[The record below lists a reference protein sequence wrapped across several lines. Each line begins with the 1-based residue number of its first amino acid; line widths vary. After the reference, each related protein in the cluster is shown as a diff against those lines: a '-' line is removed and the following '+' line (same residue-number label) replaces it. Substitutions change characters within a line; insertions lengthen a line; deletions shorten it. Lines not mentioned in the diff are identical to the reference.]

1 MKKRILLMFV
11 FVCASL
17 LYGVANAQTYEG
29 FIGAE
34 DWKTVG
40 TPQDSEEGYAPDFS
54 YQISVVDEGKL
65 QVTVDMSATCVG
77 LVPQLFVNGG
87 YLMDLN
93 PVAGSSSQFANT
105 TSDAY
110 EIGETLSVSFYFAY
124 AGGISD
130 TNPFDYVVGSTNEAL
145 DDSEAPVVS
154 MLELEGVS
162 TTKADVRLLV
172 TDNLASSVKVEFS
185 VDDFA
190 SVLNSQKVAAG
201 TETVCTLSG
210 LTPETAYDLKVR
222 ATDDADNVSEVKTLS
237 FSTLDADAESYYYGV
252 VASADEWE
260 ENTGDYRPVI
270 NYIVKTT
277 ADNQLEFT
285 MTLDSGTDGLVN
297 PEIWIDNVAYGTTPI
312 SGEELAY
319 TYTTEASFVRGA
331 TVTFNFR
338 LVYAGGGASATLPIS
353 FVVGSANE
361 KPAEDVEA
369 PVLNSVTAGNVT
381 GYSADITVNATDN
394 QSASLTVEV
403 ASDEA
408 FESVLGTSR
417 VNSGEDG
424 ICTLD
429 NLSPLTDYTL
439 YVRVSDLAGNVSEV
453 KTVTFSTLEP
463 ADAVTFVGSI
473 AADGWAVTGT
483 PEGEEEVFAPSVSY
497 EIVTTRENRLQ
508 FRLSLDRVCVGMG
521 AEVWI
526 DGEPFFGLQ
535 QPAAENAVN
544 IFEGENSQSYSRG
557 TKLNIRFRF
566 PFAGGV
572 SETKPFEF
580 EVGSKSGGSS
590 VDDFVADAVRV
601 YGANGELRVCGAS
614 GSQCCVYDLSGR
626 LVMSC
631 LVDGQEAVY
640 SLNKG
645 LYVVVVGGSVSKV
658 VL

>member
-1 MKKRILLMFV
+1 MKKKLLLMFV
-11 FVCASL
+11 FVCASF
-17 LYGVANAQTYEG
+17 LYGVVNAQTYKG

-40 TPQDSEEGYAPDFS
+40 TPQGSEEGYAPDFS

-65 QVTVDMSATCVG
+65 QVTVDLSATCVG

-105 TSDAY
+105 TSDVY

-154 MLELEGVS
+154 MFELEGVS

-210 LTPETAYDLKVR
+210 LTPETAYNLKVR

-237 FSTLDADAESYYYGV
+237 FSTLDADAECYYYGV
-252 VASADEWE
+252 VATEEEWNE
-260 ENTGDYRPVI
+260 KGGGYVPVI
-270 NYIVKTT
+270 NYVVKTT
-277 ADNQLEFT
+277 ADNKLEFT
-285 MTLDSGTDGLVN
+285 MTLDSGTTGLVN
-297 PEIWIDNVAYGTTPI
+297 PEIWVDGVNTATAPT
-312 SGEELAY
+312 GEEL
-319 TYTTEASFVRGA
+319 TYTGITGASFERGT
-331 TVTFNFR
+331 TVNFYFR
-338 LVYAGGGASATLPIS
+338 LVHAGGVSSTHAIP
-353 FVVGSANE
+353 FEVGSANE

-408 FESVLGTSR
+408 FESVLATSR
-417 VNSGEDG
+417 VASGEDG
-424 ICTLD
+424 VCTLD
-429 NLSPLTDYTL
+429 NLTPLTEYTL
-439 YVRVSDLAGNVSEV
+439 YVRVSDLAGNVSDV

-483 PEGEEEVFAPSVSY
+483 PEGEAEVFAPAVSY

-521 AEVWI
+521 VEVWI

-544 IFEGENSQSYSRG
+544 IFEGENSRSYPRG

-566 PFAGGV
+566 PFTGGV

-590 VDDFVADAVRV
+590 VENFAADAVRV
-601 YGANGELRVCGAS
+601 SGSNGELRICGAS
-614 GSQCCVYDLSGR
+614 GSQCVVYDLSGR

>member
-1 MKKRILLMFV
+1 MKKKLLLMFV
-11 FVCASL
+11 FVCASF
-17 LYGVANAQTYEG
+17 LYGVVNAQTYEG

-34 DWKTVG
+34 DWETVG
-40 TPQDSEEGYAPDFS
+40 TPQGSEEGYAPDFS

-65 QVTVDMSATCVG
+65 QVTVDLSATCVG
-77 LVPQLFVNGG
+77 LVPQLVVNGK
-87 YLMDLN
+87 YTNLE
-93 PVAGSSSQFANT
+93 PVAGSASQFSNT
-105 TSDAY
+105 TPDAY
-110 EIGETLSVSFYFAY
+110 EIGETLRISFYFAY
-124 AGGISD
+124 AGGASG
-130 TNPFDYVVGSTNEAL
+130 TNPFDYVVGSVNETL

-162 TTKADVRLLV
+162 STKADVRLLV
-172 TDNLASSVKVEFS
+172 NDNVASSVKVEFS
-185 VDDFA
+185 VDGFS
-190 SVLNSQKVAAG
+190 SVLQSQKVAVG

-210 LTPETAYDLKVR
+210 LTPATAYDLAVR

-252 VASADEWE
+252 VASADEWNE
-260 ENTGDYRPVI
+260 KGGDYTPVI
-270 NYIVKTT
+270 NYVVKTT
-277 ADNQLEFT
+277 ADNKLEFT
-285 MTLDSGTDGLVN
+285 LTLDSGMTGLVN
-297 PEIWIDNVAYGTTPI
+297 PEIWVNGVNTATAPT
-312 SGEELAY
+312 GEEL
-319 TYTTEASFVRGA
+319 TYTGITEAAFERGT
-331 TVTFNFR
+331 TVNFYFR
-338 LVYAGGGASATLPIS
+338 LVHSGGVSSTQSIL
-353 FVVGSANE
+353 FEVGSANE

-369 PVLNSVTAGNVT
+369 PVLNSVSAGNIT

-394 QSASLTVEV
+394 QSTSLTVEI

-408 FESVLGTSR
+408 FESILGTSR

-473 AADGWAVTGT
+473 AADGWASTGT
-483 PEGEEEVFAPSVSY
+483 PEGETEVFAPAVSY

-508 FRLSLDRVCVGMG
+508 FRLSLDRVCPGLGV
-521 AEVWI
+521 EVWI
-526 DGEPFFGLQ
+526 DGEQYFKLQ
-535 QPAAENAVN
+535 QPQAENAVN
-544 IFEGENSQSYSRG
+544 LFEGENSQSYPRG

-566 PFAGGV
+566 PFTGGV

-590 VDDFVADAVRV
+590 VENFAADAVRV
-601 YGANGELRVCGAS
+601 SGYNGELRICGAS
-614 GSQCCVYDLSGR
+614 GSHCSVYDLSGR

>member
-1 MKKRILLMFV
+1 MKKRILLTFV

-105 TSDAY
+105 TSDVY

-237 FSTLDADAESYYYGV
+237 FSTLDADAECYYYGV
-252 VASADEWE
+252 VATEEEWNE
-260 ENTGDYRPVI
+260 KGGGYVPVI
-270 NYIVKTT
+270 NYVVKTT
-277 ADNQLEFT
+277 ADNKLEFT
-285 MTLDSGTDGLVN
+285 MTLDSGTTGLVN
-297 PEIWIDNVAYGTTPI
+297 PEIWVDGVNTATTPTGEALTYTGITDASYERGTTVNF
-312 SGEELAY
+312 Y
-319 TYTTEASFVRGA
+319 
-331 TVTFNFR
+331 FR
-338 LVYAGGGASATLPIS
+338 LVHAGGVSSTHAIP
-353 FVVGSANE
+353 FEVGSANE

-408 FESVLGTSR
+408 FESVLATSR
-417 VNSGEDG
+417 VASGEDG
-424 ICTLD
+424 VCILD
-429 NLSPLTDYTL
+429 NLTPLTEYTL
-439 YVRVSDLAGNVSEV
+439 YVRVSDLAGNVSDV
-453 KTVTFSTLEP
+453 KTVTFTTLEP

-590 VDDFVADAVRV
+590 IDDFVADAVRV

-614 GSQCCVYDLSGR
+614 GSQCSVYDLSGR

>member
-1 MKKRILLMFV
+1 MKKKLLLMFV

-40 TPQDSEEGYAPDFS
+40 TPQGSEEGYAPDFS

-65 QVTVDMSATCVG
+65 QVTVDLSATCVG
-77 LVPQLFVNGG
+77 LVPQLFVNGV
-87 YLMDLN
+87 YLMNLN
-93 PVAGSSSQFANT
+93 PVAGSSSQFSGT
-105 TSDAY
+105 TPDAY
-110 EIGETLSVSFYFAY
+110 EIGETLSLSFYFAY
-124 AGGISD
+124 AGGVSD
-130 TNPFDYVVGSTNEAL
+130 TNAFDYVVGSTNEAL

-154 MLELEGVS
+154 MFELEGVS

-252 VASADEWE
+252 VATEEEWNE
-260 ENTGDYRPVI
+260 KGGGYVPVI
-270 NYIVKTT
+270 NYVVKTT
-277 ADNQLEFT
+277 ADNKLEFT
-285 MTLDSGTDGLVN
+285 LTLDSGTTGLVN
-297 PEIWIDNVAYGTTPI
+297 PEIWVDGVNTATAPVGDA
-312 SGEELAY
+312 L
-319 TYTTEASFVRGA
+319 TYTGISAASYERGA
-331 TVTFNFR
+331 TVNFYFR
-338 LVYAGGGASATLPIS
+338 LVHAGGVSSTHAIP
-353 FVVGSANE
+353 FEVGSANE

-408 FESVLGTSR
+408 FESVLATSR
-417 VNSGEDG
+417 VASGEDG
-424 ICTLD
+424 VCTLD
-429 NLSPLTDYTL
+429 NLTPLTEYTL
-439 YVRVSDLAGNVSEV
+439 YVRVFDLAGNVSDV

-483 PEGEEEVFAPSVSY
+483 PEGETEVFAPSVSY

-521 AEVWI
+521 VEVWI

-544 IFEGENSQSYSRG
+544 IFEGENSRSYPRG

>member
-1 MKKRILLMFV
+1 MKKKLLLMFV
-11 FVCASL
+11 FVCASF
-17 LYGVANAQTYEG
+17 LYGVVNAQKYEG

-34 DWKTVG
+34 DWETVG
-40 TPQDSEEGYAPDFS
+40 TPQGSEEGYAPDFS

-65 QVTVDMSATCVG
+65 QVTVDLSATCVG
-77 LVPQLFVNGG
+77 LVPQLFVNGE
-87 YLMDLN
+87 YLMNLN
-93 PVAGSSSQFANT
+93 PVAGSASQFANT
-105 TSDAY
+105 TPDAY
-110 EIGETLSVSFYFAY
+110 EIGETLSISFYFAY
-124 AGGISD
+124 GQVSM
-130 TNPFDYVVGSTNEAL
+130 TKPFDYVVGSVNETL

-162 TTKADVRLLV
+162 STKADVRLLV
-172 TDNLASSVKVEFS
+172 NDNVASSVKVEFS
-185 VDDFA
+185 VDGFS
-190 SVLNSQKVAAG
+190 SVLQSQKVAVG

-210 LTPETAYDLKVR
+210 LTPATAYDLAVR

-297 PEIWIDNVAYGTTPI
+297 PEIWVNGVNTATTPTGEALTYTGITGASFERGTTVNF
-312 SGEELAY
+312 Y
-319 TYTTEASFVRGA
+319 
-331 TVTFNFR
+331 FR
-338 LVYAGGGASATLPIS
+338 LVHAGGVSSTHAIP
-353 FVVGSANE
+353 FEVGSANE

-408 FESVLGTSR
+408 FESVLATSR
-417 VNSGEDG
+417 VASGEDG
-424 ICTLD
+424 VCTLD
-429 NLSPLTDYTL
+429 NLTPLTEYTL
-439 YVRVSDLAGNVSEV
+439 YVRVSDLAGNVSDV
-453 KTVTFSTLEP
+453 KTVTFTTLEP
-463 ADAVTFVGSI
+463 ADAVAFVGSI
-473 AADGWAVTGT
+473 AAGGWAVTGT
-483 PEGEEEVFAPSVSY
+483 PEGETEVFAPSVSY

-521 AEVWI
+521 VEVWI
-526 DGEPFFGLQ
+526 NGEPFFGLQ

-544 IFEGENSQSYSRG
+544 IFEGENSRSYPRG

>member
-1 MKKRILLMFV
+1 MKKKLLLMFV
-11 FVCASL
+11 FVCASF
-17 LYGVANAQTYEG
+17 LYGVVNAQTYEG

-40 TPQDSEEGYAPDFS
+40 TPQGSEEGYAPDFS

-65 QVTVDMSATCVG
+65 QVTVDLSATCVG

-93 PVAGSSSQFANT
+93 PVAGSASQFSNT
-105 TSDAY
+105 TSDVY

-124 AGGISD
+124 AEGISD

-154 MLELEGVS
+154 MFELEGVS

-210 LTPETAYDLKVR
+210 LTPETDYDLKVR

-237 FSTLDADAESYYYGV
+237 FSTLDADAECYYYGV
-252 VASADEWE
+252 VATEEEWNE
-260 ENTGDYRPVI
+260 KGGGYVPVI
-270 NYIVKTT
+270 NYVVKTT
-277 ADNQLEFT
+277 ADNKLEFT
-285 MTLDSGTDGLVN
+285 LTLDSGTTGLVN
-297 PEIWIDNVAYGTTPI
+297 PEIWVDGVNTATTPTGEALTYTGITGASFERGTTVNF
-312 SGEELAY
+312 Y
-319 TYTTEASFVRGA
+319 
-331 TVTFNFR
+331 FR
-338 LVYAGGGASATLPIS
+338 LVHAGGVSSTHAIP
-353 FVVGSANE
+353 FEVGSANE

-408 FESVLGTSR
+408 FESVLATSR
-417 VNSGEDG
+417 VASGEDG
-424 ICTLD
+424 VCTLD
-429 NLSPLTDYTL
+429 NLTPQTDYTL

-473 AADGWAVTGT
+473 AADGWASTGT
-483 PEGEEEVFAPSVSY
+483 PEGEAEVFAPAVSY

-508 FRLSLDRVCVGMG
+508 FRLSLDRVCTDLGV
-521 AEVWI
+521 EVWI
-526 DGEPFFGLQ
+526 GGEQFFKLQ
-535 QPAAENAVN
+535 QPQAENAVN
-544 IFEGENSQSYSRG
+544 LFEGENSQSYPRG

-590 VDDFVADAVRV
+590 VENFAADAVRV
-601 YGANGELRVCGAS
+601 SGSNGELRICGAS

>member
-1 MKKRILLMFV
+1 MKKKLLLMFV
-11 FVCASL
+11 FVCASF
-17 LYGVANAQTYEG
+17 LYGVVNAQTYEG
-29 FIGAE
+29 FIGAD
-34 DWKTVG
+34 DWQTIG
-40 TPQDSEEGYAPDFS
+40 TPQGATEGYAPDFS
-54 YQISVVDEGKL
+54 YQISAAEDGKL
-65 QVTVDMSATCVG
+65 QVTVDLSATCVG

-87 YLMDLN
+87 YLMNLN

-110 EIGETLSVSFYFAY
+110 KIGEKLSISFYFAY
-124 AGGISD
+124 GQVSM
-130 TNPFDYVVGSTNEAL
+130 TKPFDYVVGSVNETL

-154 MLELEGVS
+154 MLELGGVS
-162 TTKADVRLLV
+162 STKADVRLLV
-172 TDNLASSVKVEFS
+172 NDNVASSVKVEFS
-185 VDDFA
+185 VDGFP
-190 SVLNSQKVAAG
+190 SVLQSQKVAVG

-210 LTPETAYDLKVR
+210 LTPATEYNLAVR

-237 FSTLDADAESYYYGV
+237 FSTPDAESYYYGV

-312 SGEELAY
+312 PGEELAY
-319 TYTTEASFVRGA
+319 TYTTKASFERGA
-331 TVTFNFR
+331 TVPFNFR

-369 PVLNSVTAGNVT
+369 PVLNSVSAGNIT

-394 QSASLTVEV
+394 QSTSLTVEI

-408 FESVLGTSR
+408 FESVLATSR
-417 VNSGEDG
+417 VASGEDG
-424 ICTLD
+424 VCTLD
-429 NLSPLTDYTL
+429 NLTPQTDYTL

-453 KTVTFSTLEP
+453 KTVTFLTLEP

-483 PEGEEEVFAPSVSY
+483 PEGETEVFAPSVSY

-508 FRLSLDRVCVGMG
+508 FRLSLDRVCTDLGV
-521 AEVWI
+521 EVWI
-526 DGEPFFGLQ
+526 GGEPFFKLQ
-535 QPAAENAVN
+535 QPQAENAVN
-544 IFEGENSQSYSRG
+544 LFEGENSQSYPRG

-590 VDDFVADAVRV
+590 VENFVADAVRV

>member
-11 FVCASL
+11 FVCVSL
-17 LYGVANAQTYEG
+17 LYGVVNAQTYEG

-40 TPQDSEEGYAPDFS
+40 TPQGSEEGYAPDFS

-65 QVTVDMSATCVG
+65 QVTVDLSATCVG
-77 LVPQLFVNGG
+77 LVPQLFVNGV
-87 YLMDLN
+87 YLMNLN
-93 PVAGSSSQFANT
+93 PVAGSSSQFSGT
-105 TSDAY
+105 TPDAY
-110 EIGETLSVSFYFAY
+110 EIGETLRLSFYFAY
-124 AGGISD
+124 AGGVSD
-130 TNPFDYVVGSTNEAL
+130 TNAFDYVVGSTNEAL

-154 MLELEGVS
+154 MFELEGVS

-237 FSTLDADAESYYYGV
+237 FSTLDADAECYYYGV
-252 VASADEWE
+252 VATEEEWNE
-260 ENTGDYRPVI
+260 KGGGYVPVI
-270 NYIVKTT
+270 NYVVKTT
-277 ADNQLEFT
+277 ADNKLEFT
-285 MTLDSGTDGLVN
+285 LTLDSGTTGLVN
-297 PEIWIDNVAYGTTPI
+297 PEIWVDGVNTATAPVGDA
-312 SGEELAY
+312 L
-319 TYTTEASFVRGA
+319 TYTGISAASYERGA
-331 TVTFNFR
+331 TVNFYFR
-338 LVYAGGGASATLPIS
+338 LVHAGGVSSTHAIP
-353 FVVGSANE
+353 FEVGSANE

-369 PVLNSVTAGNVT
+369 PVLNSVSAGNIT
-381 GYSADITVNATDN
+381 GYSADITVNATDD

-408 FESVLGTSR
+408 FESVLATSR
-417 VNSGEDG
+417 VASGEDG
-424 ICTLD
+424 VCTLD
-429 NLSPLTDYTL
+429 NLTPLTDYTL

-483 PEGEEEVFAPSVSY
+483 PEGETEVFAPSVSY

-521 AEVWI
+521 VEVWI

-544 IFEGENSQSYSRG
+544 IFEGENSRSYPRG

>member
-1 MKKRILLMFV
+1 MKKRLLLMFV

-87 YLMDLN
+87 YLMNLN
-93 PVAGSSSQFANT
+93 PVAGSSSQFSNT
-105 TSDAY
+105 TPGAY
-110 EIGETLSVSFYFAY
+110 EIGETLSLGFYFAY
-124 AGGISD
+124 AGGVSD
-130 TNPFDYVVGSTNEAL
+130 TNAFDYVVGSTNEAL

-185 VDDFA
+185 VDNFA

-210 LTPETAYDLKVR
+210 LAPATAYDLKVR
-222 ATDDADNVSEVKTLS
+222 ATDDAENVSEVKTLS
-237 FSTLDADAESYYYGV
+237 FSTLDADAECYYYGV
-252 VASADEWE
+252 VATEEEWNE
-260 ENTGDYRPVI
+260 KGGDYMPII
-270 NYIVKTT
+270 NYVVKTT
-277 ADNQLEFT
+277 ADNKLEFT
-285 MTLDSGTDGLVN
+285 LTLDSGTTDLVN
-297 PEIWIDNVAYGTTPI
+297 PEIWVDGVNTATAPVGDA
-312 SGEELAY
+312 L
-319 TYTTEASFVRGA
+319 TYTGISAASYERGA
-331 TVTFNFR
+331 TVNFYFR
-338 LVYAGGGASATLPIS
+338 LVHAGGVSSTHAIP
-353 FVVGSANE
+353 FEVGSANE

-408 FESVLGTSR
+408 FESVLATSR
-417 VNSGEDG
+417 VASGEDG
-424 ICTLD
+424 VCTLD
-429 NLSPLTDYTL
+429 NLTPLTEYTL
-439 YVRVSDLAGNVSEV
+439 YVRVSDLSGNVSEV

-483 PEGEEEVFAPSVSY
+483 PEGETEVFAPSVSY

-521 AEVWI
+521 VEVWI

-544 IFEGENSQSYSRG
+544 IFEGENSRSYPRG

-572 SETKPFEF
+572 SETKSFEF

-590 VDDFVADAVRV
+590 VEGFAADAVRV
-601 YGANGELRVCGAS
+601 CGANGELHIYGAS

-631 LVDGQEAVY
+631 LVDGQEAIY

>member
-1 MKKRILLMFV
+1 MKKRILLTFV

-40 TPQDSEEGYAPDFS
+40 KPQGSEEGYAPDFS

-77 LVPQLFVNGG
+77 LVPQLFVNDR
-87 YLMDLN
+87 YLMNLN
-93 PVAGSSSQFANT
+93 PVDGSASQFSNT
-105 TSDAY
+105 TPDAY
-110 EIGETLSVSFYFAY
+110 EIGETLSISFYFAY
-124 AGGISD
+124 GQVSM
-130 TNPFDYVVGSTNEAL
+130 TKPFDYVVGSVNETL

-237 FSTLDADAESYYYGV
+237 FSTLDADAECYYYGV
-252 VASADEWE
+252 VATEEEWNE
-260 ENTGDYRPVI
+260 KGGGYVPVI
-270 NYIVKTT
+270 NYVVKTT
-277 ADNQLEFT
+277 ADNKLEFT
-285 MTLDSGTDGLVN
+285 MTLDSGTTGLVN
-297 PEIWIDNVAYGTTPI
+297 PEIWVDGVNTATTPT
-312 SGEELAY
+312 GEALAY
-319 TYTTEASFVRGA
+319 TGITDASYERGTTVNFY
-331 TVTFNFR
+331 FR
-338 LVYAGGGASATLPIS
+338 LVHAGGVSSTHAIP
-353 FVVGSANE
+353 FEVGSANE

-408 FESVLGTSR
+408 FESVLATSR
-417 VNSGEDG
+417 VASGEDG
-424 ICTLD
+424 VCILD
-429 NLSPLTDYTL
+429 NLTPLTEYTL
-439 YVRVSDLAGNVSEV
+439 YVRVSDLAGNVSDV
-453 KTVTFSTLEP
+453 KTVTFTTLEP

>member
-1 MKKRILLMFV
+1 MKKRLLLMFV

-87 YLMDLN
+87 YLMNLN

-210 LTPETAYDLKVR
+210 LAPATAYDLKVR

-237 FSTLDADAESYYYGV
+237 FSTLDADAECYYYGV
-252 VASADEWE
+252 VATEEEWNE
-260 ENTGDYRPVI
+260 KGGGYVPVI
-270 NYIVKTT
+270 NYVVKTT
-277 ADNQLEFT
+277 ADNKLEFT
-285 MTLDSGTDGLVN
+285 MTLDSGTTGLVN
-297 PEIWIDNVAYGTTPI
+297 PEIWVDGVNTATTPTGEALTYTGITGASFERGTTVNF
-312 SGEELAY
+312 Y
-319 TYTTEASFVRGA
+319 
-331 TVTFNFR
+331 FR
-338 LVYAGGGASATLPIS
+338 LVHAGGVSSTHAIP
-353 FVVGSANE
+353 FEVGSANE

-408 FESVLGTSR
+408 FESVLATSR
-417 VNSGEDG
+417 VASGEDG
-424 ICTLD
+424 VCILD
-429 NLSPLTDYTL
+429 NLTPLTEYTL
-439 YVRVSDLAGNVSEV
+439 YVRVSDLAGNVSDV
-453 KTVTFSTLEP
+453 KTVTFTTLEP

-521 AEVWI
+521 VEVWI

-614 GSQCCVYDLSGR
+614 GSQCSVYDLSGR
-626 LVMSC
+626 LVMNC
-631 LVDGQEAVY
+631 LVDGQEAVC

>member
-29 FIGAE
+29 FIGAG

-54 YQISVVDEGKL
+54 YQISVIDEGKL

-77 LVPQLFVNGG
+77 LVPQLVVNGK
-87 YLMDLN
+87 YTNLE

-154 MLELEGVS
+154 ILELEGVS
-162 TTKADVRLLV
+162 TTKVDVRLLV

-185 VDDFA
+185 IDDFA

-237 FSTLDADAESYYYGV
+237 FSTLDADAECYYYGV
-252 VASADEWE
+252 VATEEEWNE
-260 ENTGDYRPVI
+260 KGGGYVPVI
-270 NYIVKTT
+270 NYVVKTT
-277 ADNQLEFT
+277 ADNKLEFT
-285 MTLDSGTDGLVN
+285 MTLDSGMTGLVN
-297 PEIWIDNVAYGTTPI
+297 PEIWVDGVNTATTPTGEALTYTGITGASFERGTTVNF
-312 SGEELAY
+312 Y
-319 TYTTEASFVRGA
+319 
-331 TVTFNFR
+331 FR
-338 LVYAGGGASATLPIS
+338 LVHAGGVSSTHAIP
-353 FVVGSANE
+353 FEVGSANE

-408 FESVLGTSR
+408 FESVLASSR
-417 VNSGEDG
+417 VASGEDG
-424 ICTLD
+424 VCTLD
-429 NLSPLTDYTL
+429 NLTPLTEYTL
-439 YVRVSDLAGNVSEV
+439 YVRVSDLAGNVSDV
-453 KTVTFSTLEP
+453 KTVTFTTLEP

-473 AADGWAVTGT
+473 AVDGWAVTGT

-497 EIVTTRENRLQ
+497 EIVTTRENRLR

-590 VDDFVADAVRV
+590 VDDFAADAVRV

-614 GSQCCVYDLSGR
+614 GSQCSVYDLSGR

>member
-40 TPQDSEEGYAPDFS
+40 TPQDSEEGYAPNFS

-87 YLMDLN
+87 YLMNLN

-201 TETVCTLSG
+201 TETVCKLSG

-237 FSTLDADAESYYYGV
+237 FSTLDADAECYYYGV
-252 VASADEWE
+252 VATEEEWNE
-260 ENTGDYRPVI
+260 KGGGYVPVI
-270 NYIVKTT
+270 NYVVKTT
-277 ADNQLEFT
+277 ADNKLEFI
-285 MTLDSGTDGLVN
+285 MTLDSGTTGLVN
-297 PEIWIDNVAYGTTPI
+297 PEIWVDGVNTATTPTGEALTYTGITGASFERGTTVNF
-312 SGEELAY
+312 Y
-319 TYTTEASFVRGA
+319 
-331 TVTFNFR
+331 FR
-338 LVYAGGGASATLPIS
+338 LVHAGGVSSTHAIP
-353 FVVGSANE
+353 FEVGSANE

-369 PVLNSVTAGNVT
+369 PILNSVTAGNVT

-408 FESVLGTSR
+408 FESVLATSR
-417 VNSGEDG
+417 VASGENG
-424 ICTLD
+424 VCILD
-429 NLSPLTDYTL
+429 NLTPLTEYTL
-439 YVRVSDLAGNVSEV
+439 YVRVSDLAGNVSDV
-453 KTVTFSTLEP
+453 KTVTFTTLEP

-614 GSQCCVYDLSGR
+614 GSQCSVYDLSGR
-626 LVMSC
+626 LVMNC

>member
-1 MKKRILLMFV
+1 MKKKLLLMFV
-11 FVCASL
+11 FVCASF
-17 LYGVANAQTYEG
+17 LYGVVNAQTYEG
-29 FIGAE
+29 FIGAD
-34 DWKTVG
+34 DWQTVG
-40 TPQDSEEGYAPDFS
+40 TPQDATEGYAPDFS
-54 YQISVVDEGKL
+54 YQISVVEDGKL
-65 QVTVDMSATCVG
+65 QVTVDLSATCVG
-77 LVPQLFVNGG
+77 LVPQLVVNGK
-87 YLMDLN
+87 YTNLE
-93 PVAGSSSQFANT
+93 PVAGSSSQFSGT
-105 TSDAY
+105 TPDAY
-110 EIGETLSVSFYFAY
+110 EIGETLRLSFYFAY
-124 AGGISD
+124 AGGVSD
-130 TNPFDYVVGSTNEAL
+130 TNAFDYVVGSTNEAL

-154 MLELEGVS
+154 MFELEGVS
-162 TTKADVRLLV
+162 STKADVRLLV
-172 TDNLASSVKVEFS
+172 NDNVASSVKVEFS
-185 VDDFA
+185 VDGFS
-190 SVLNSQKVAAG
+190 SVLQSQKVAVG

-210 LTPETAYDLKVR
+210 LTPATAYDLAVR

-252 VASADEWE
+252 VASADEWA

-297 PEIWIDNVAYGTTPI
+297 PEIWVNGVNTATAPT
-312 SGEELAY
+312 GEEL
-319 TYTTEASFVRGA
+319 TYTGITKASFKRGA
-331 TVTFNFR
+331 TVTFYFR

-369 PVLNSVTAGNVT
+369 PVLNSVSAGNVT

-408 FESVLGTSR
+408 FESVLATSR
-417 VNSGEDG
+417 VASGEDG
-424 ICTLD
+424 VCTLD
-429 NLSPLTDYTL
+429 NLTPQTEYTL
-439 YVRVSDLAGNVSEV
+439 YVRVSDLAGNVSDV
-453 KTVTFSTLEP
+453 KTVTFTTLEP
-463 ADAVTFVGSI
+463 ADAVAFVGSI

-483 PEGEEEVFAPSVSY
+483 PEGETEVFAPSVSY

-508 FRLSLDRVCVGMG
+508 FRLSLDRVCPGLGV
-521 AEVWI
+521 EVWI
-526 DGEPFFGLQ
+526 DDEPFFKLQ
-535 QPAAENAVN
+535 QPQAENAVN
-544 IFEGENSQSYSRG
+544 LFEGENSRSYPRG
-557 TKLNIRFRF
+557 TTLNIRFRF
-566 PFAGGV
+566 PFTGGV

-601 YGANGELRVCGAS
+601 YGANCELRVCCAS

>member
-1 MKKRILLMFV
+1 MKKKLLLMFV
-11 FVCASL
+11 FVCASF
-17 LYGVANAQTYEG
+17 LYGVVSAQTYEG
-29 FIGAE
+29 FIGAD
-34 DWKTVG
+34 DWQTVG
-40 TPQDSEEGYAPDFS
+40 TPQDATEGYAPDFS
-54 YQISVVDEGKL
+54 YQISVAEDGKL
-65 QVTVDMSATCVG
+65 QVTVDLSATCVG
-77 LVPQLFVNGG
+77 LVPQLVVNGK
-87 YLMDLN
+87 YTNLE
-93 PVAGSSSQFANT
+93 PVAGSASQFSNT
-105 TSDAY
+105 TPDAY
-110 EIGETLSVSFYFAY
+110 EIGETLRISFYFAY
-124 AGGISD
+124 AGGASG
-130 TNPFDYVVGSTNEAL
+130 TNPFDYVVGSVNETL

-162 TTKADVRLLV
+162 STKADVRLLV
-172 TDNLASSVKVEFS
+172 NDNVASSVKVEFS
-185 VDDFA
+185 VDGFS
-190 SVLNSQKVAAG
+190 SVLQSQKVAVG

-210 LTPETAYDLKVR
+210 LTPATAYDLAVR

-252 VASADEWE
+252 VASADEWNE
-260 ENTGDYRPVI
+260 KGGDYTPVI
-270 NYIVKTT
+270 NYVVKTT
-277 ADNQLEFT
+277 ADNKLEFT
-285 MTLDSGTDGLVN
+285 LTLDSGMTGLVN
-297 PEIWIDNVAYGTTPI
+297 PEIWVNGVNTATAPT
-312 SGEELAY
+312 GEEL
-319 TYTTEASFVRGA
+319 TYTGITEAAFERGT
-331 TVTFNFR
+331 TVNFYFR
-338 LVYAGGGASATLPIS
+338 LVHSGGVSSTQSIL
-353 FVVGSANE
+353 FEVGSANE

-369 PVLNSVTAGNVT
+369 PVLNSVSAGNIT

-394 QSASLTVEV
+394 QSTSLTVEI

-408 FESVLGTSR
+408 FESILGTSR

-473 AADGWAVTGT
+473 AADGWASTGT
-483 PEGEEEVFAPSVSY
+483 PEGETEVFAPAVSY

-508 FRLSLDRVCVGMG
+508 FRLSLDRVCPGLGV
-521 AEVWI
+521 EVWI
-526 DGEPFFGLQ
+526 DGEQYFKLQ
-535 QPAAENAVN
+535 QPQAENAVN
-544 IFEGENSQSYSRG
+544 LFEGENSQSYPRG

-566 PFAGGV
+566 PFTGGV

-590 VDDFVADAVRV
+590 VENFAADAVRV
-601 YGANGELRVCGAS
+601 SGYNGELRICGAS

>member
-1 MKKRILLMFV
+1 MKKKLLLMFV
-11 FVCASL
+11 FVCASF
-17 LYGVANAQTYEG
+17 LYGVVNAQTYEG
-29 FIGAE
+29 FIGAD
-34 DWKTVG
+34 DWQTVG
-40 TPQDSEEGYAPDFS
+40 TPQDATEGYAPDFS
-54 YQISVVDEGKL
+54 YQISVVEDGKL
-65 QVTVDMSATCVG
+65 QVTVDLSATCVG
-77 LVPQLFVNGG
+77 LVPQLVVNGK
-87 YLMDLN
+87 YTNLE
-93 PVAGSSSQFANT
+93 PVVGSASQFSGT
-105 TSDAY
+105 TPDAY
-110 EIGETLSVSFYFAY
+110 EIGKTLRLSFYFAY
-124 AGGISD
+124 AGGVSD
-130 TNPFDYVVGSTNEAL
+130 TNAFDYVVGSTNEAL

-154 MLELEGVS
+154 MFELEGVS

-237 FSTLDADAESYYYGV
+237 FSTLDADAECYYYGV
-252 VASADEWE
+252 VATEEEWNE
-260 ENTGDYRPVI
+260 KGGGYVPVI
-270 NYIVKTT
+270 NYVVKTT
-277 ADNQLEFT
+277 ADNKLEFT
-285 MTLDSGTDGLVN
+285 LTLDSGTTGLVN
-297 PEIWIDNVAYGTTPI
+297 PEIWVDGVNTATAPVGDA
-312 SGEELAY
+312 L
-319 TYTTEASFVRGA
+319 TYTGISAASYERGA
-331 TVTFNFR
+331 TVNFYFR
-338 LVYAGGGASATLPIS
+338 LVHAGGVSSTHAIP
-353 FVVGSANE
+353 FEVGSANE

-408 FESVLGTSR
+408 FESVLATSR
-417 VNSGEDG
+417 VASGEDG
-424 ICTLD
+424 VCTLD

-473 AADGWAVTGT
+473 AADGWASTGT
-483 PEGEEEVFAPSVSY
+483 PEGEAEVFAPAVSY

-521 AEVWI
+521 VEVWI

-544 IFEGENSQSYSRG
+544 IFEGENSRSYPRG

-566 PFAGGV
+566 PFTGGV

-640 SLNKG
+640 SLDKG

>member
-1 MKKRILLMFV
+1 MKKKLLLMFV
-11 FVCASL
+11 FVCASF
-17 LYGVANAQTYEG
+17 LYGVVNAQTYEG
-29 FIGAE
+29 FIGAD
-34 DWKTVG
+34 DWQTVG
-40 TPQDSEEGYAPDFS
+40 TPQDATEGYAPDFS
-54 YQISVVDEGKL
+54 YQISVVEDGKL
-65 QVTVDMSATCVG
+65 QVTVDLSATCVG
-77 LVPQLFVNGG
+77 LVPQLVVNGK
-87 YLMDLN
+87 YTNLE
-93 PVAGSSSQFANT
+93 PVVGSASQFSGT
-105 TSDAY
+105 TPDAY
-110 EIGETLSVSFYFAY
+110 EIGKTLRLSFYFAY
-124 AGGISD
+124 AGGVSD
-130 TNPFDYVVGSTNEAL
+130 TNAFDYVVGSTNEAL

-154 MLELEGVS
+154 MFELEGVS

-237 FSTLDADAESYYYGV
+237 FSTLDADAECYYYGV
-252 VASADEWE
+252 VATEEEWNE
-260 ENTGDYRPVI
+260 KGGGYVPVI
-270 NYIVKTT
+270 NYVVKTT
-277 ADNQLEFT
+277 ADNKLEFT
-285 MTLDSGTDGLVN
+285 LTLDSGTTGLVN
-297 PEIWIDNVAYGTTPI
+297 PEIWVDGVNTATAPVGDA
-312 SGEELAY
+312 L
-319 TYTTEASFVRGA
+319 TYTGISAASYERGA
-331 TVTFNFR
+331 TVNFYFR
-338 LVYAGGGASATLPIS
+338 LVHAGGVSSTHAIP
-353 FVVGSANE
+353 FEVGSANE

-408 FESVLGTSR
+408 FESVLATSR
-417 VNSGEDG
+417 VASGEDG
-424 ICTLD
+424 VCTLD

-463 ADAVTFVGSI
+463 ADAVTFVGGI
-473 AADGWAVTGT
+473 AADGWASTGT
-483 PEGEEEVFAPSVSY
+483 PEGEAEVFAPAVSY

-521 AEVWI
+521 VEVWI

-544 IFEGENSQSYSRG
+544 IFEGENSRSYPRG

-566 PFAGGV
+566 PFTGGV

>member
-1 MKKRILLMFV
+1 MKKKLLLMFV
-11 FVCASL
+11 FVCASF
-17 LYGVANAQTYEG
+17 LYGVVNAQTYEG

-34 DWKTVG
+34 DWETVG
-40 TPQDSEEGYAPDFS
+40 TPQGSEEGYAPDFS

-65 QVTVDMSATCVG
+65 QVTVDLSATCVG
-77 LVPQLFVNGG
+77 LVPQLFVNGV
-87 YLMDLN
+87 YLMNLN
-93 PVAGSSSQFANT
+93 PVAGSSSQFSGT
-105 TSDAY
+105 TPDAY
-110 EIGETLSVSFYFAY
+110 EIGETLSLSFYFAY
-124 AGGISD
+124 AGGVSD
-130 TNPFDYVVGSTNEAL
+130 TNAFDYVVGSTNEAL

-162 TTKADVRLLV
+162 STKADVRLLV
-172 TDNLASSVKVEFS
+172 NDNVASSVKVEFS
-185 VDDFA
+185 VDGFS
-190 SVLNSQKVAAG
+190 SVLQSQKVAVG

-210 LTPETAYDLKVR
+210 LTPATAYDLAVR

-252 VASADEWE
+252 VASADEWNE
-260 ENTGDYRPVI
+260 KGGDYTPVI
-270 NYIVKTT
+270 NYVVKTT
-277 ADNQLEFT
+277 ADNKLEFT
-285 MTLDSGTDGLVN
+285 LTLDSGMTGLVN
-297 PEIWIDNVAYGTTPI
+297 PEIWVNGVNTATAPT
-312 SGEELAY
+312 GEEL
-319 TYTTEASFVRGA
+319 TYTGITEAAFERGT
-331 TVTFNFR
+331 TVNFYFR
-338 LVYAGGGASATLPIS
+338 LVHSGGVSSTQSIL
-353 FVVGSANE
+353 FEVGSANE

-369 PVLNSVTAGNVT
+369 PVLNSVSAGNIT

-394 QSASLTVEV
+394 QSTSLTVEI

-408 FESVLGTSR
+408 FESILGTSR

-473 AADGWAVTGT
+473 AADGWASTGT
-483 PEGEEEVFAPSVSY
+483 PEGETEVFAPAVSY

-508 FRLSLDRVCVGMG
+508 FRLSLDRVCPGLGV
-521 AEVWI
+521 EVWI
-526 DGEPFFGLQ
+526 DGEQYFKLQ
-535 QPAAENAVN
+535 QPQAENAVN
-544 IFEGENSQSYSRG
+544 LFEGENSQSYPRG

-566 PFAGGV
+566 PFTGGV

-590 VDDFVADAVRV
+590 VENFAADAVRV
-601 YGANGELRVCGAS
+601 SGYNGELRICGAS

>member
-1 MKKRILLMFV
+1 MFV

-17 LYGVANAQTYEG
+17 LYGVANAQTYKG

-105 TSDAY
+105 TSDVY

-154 MLELEGVS
+154 MFELEGVS

-210 LTPETAYDLKVR
+210 LTPETDYDLKVR

-237 FSTLDADAESYYYGV
+237 FSTLDADAECYYYGV
-252 VASADEWE
+252 VATEEEWNE
-260 ENTGDYRPVI
+260 KGGGYVPVI
-270 NYIVKTT
+270 NYVVKTT
-277 ADNQLEFT
+277 ADNKLEFT
-285 MTLDSGTDGLVN
+285 MTLDSGTTGLVN
-297 PEIWIDNVAYGTTPI
+297 PEIWVDGVNTATTPTGEALTYTGITGASFERGTTVNF
-312 SGEELAY
+312 Y
-319 TYTTEASFVRGA
+319 
-331 TVTFNFR
+331 FR
-338 LVYAGGGASATLPIS
+338 LVHAGGVSSTHAIP
-353 FVVGSANE
+353 FEVGSANE

-408 FESVLGTSR
+408 FESVLATSR
-417 VNSGEDG
+417 VASGEDG
-424 ICTLD
+424 VCTLD
-429 NLSPLTDYTL
+429 NLTPLTEYTL
-439 YVRVSDLAGNVSEV
+439 YVRVSDLAGNVSDV
-453 KTVTFSTLEP
+453 KTVTFTTLEP
-463 ADAVTFVGSI
+463 ADAVAFVGSI

-483 PEGEEEVFAPSVSY
+483 PEGETEVFAPSVSY

-521 AEVWI
+521 VEVWI
-526 DGEPFFGLQ
+526 NGEPFFGLQ

-544 IFEGENSQSYSRG
+544 IFEGENSRSYPRG

>member
-1 MKKRILLMFV
+1 MFV
-11 FVCASL
+11 FVCASF
-17 LYGVANAQTYEG
+17 LYGVVNAQTYEG
-29 FIGAE
+29 FIGAD
-34 DWKTVG
+34 DWQTVG
-40 TPQDSEEGYAPDFS
+40 TPQDATEGYAPDFS
-54 YQISVVDEGKL
+54 YQISVVEDGKL
-65 QVTVDMSATCVG
+65 QVTVDLSATCVG
-77 LVPQLFVNGG
+77 LVPQLVVNGK
-87 YLMDLN
+87 YTNLE
-93 PVAGSSSQFANT
+93 PVVGSASQFSGT
-105 TSDAY
+105 TPDAY
-110 EIGETLSVSFYFAY
+110 EIGKTLRLSFYFAY
-124 AGGISD
+124 AGGVSD
-130 TNPFDYVVGSTNEAL
+130 TNAFDYVVGSTNEAL

-154 MLELEGVS
+154 MFELEGVS

-237 FSTLDADAESYYYGV
+237 FSTLDADAECYYYGV
-252 VASADEWE
+252 VATEEEWNE
-260 ENTGDYRPVI
+260 KGGGYVPVI
-270 NYIVKTT
+270 NYVVKTT
-277 ADNQLEFT
+277 ADNKLEFT
-285 MTLDSGTDGLVN
+285 LTLDSGTTGLVN
-297 PEIWIDNVAYGTTPI
+297 PEIWVDGVNTATAPVGDA
-312 SGEELAY
+312 L
-319 TYTTEASFVRGA
+319 TYTGISAASYERGA
-331 TVTFNFR
+331 TVNFYFR
-338 LVYAGGGASATLPIS
+338 LVHAGGVSSTHAIP
-353 FVVGSANE
+353 FEVGSANE

-408 FESVLGTSR
+408 FESVLATSR
-417 VNSGEDG
+417 VASGEDG
-424 ICTLD
+424 VCTLD

-439 YVRVSDLAGNVSEV
+439 YVRVSDLAGNVSDV

-473 AADGWAVTGT
+473 AADGWASTGT
-483 PEGEEEVFAPSVSY
+483 PEGEAEVFAPAVSY

-521 AEVWI
+521 VEVWI

-544 IFEGENSQSYSRG
+544 IFEGENSRSYPRG

-566 PFAGGV
+566 PFTGGV

>member
-1 MKKRILLMFV
+1 MKKRILLTFV

-87 YLMDLN
+87 YLMNLN

-237 FSTLDADAESYYYGV
+237 FSTLDADAECYYYGV
-252 VASADEWE
+252 VATEEEWNE
-260 ENTGDYRPVI
+260 KGGGYVPVI
-270 NYIVKTT
+270 NYVVKTT
-277 ADNQLEFT
+277 ADNKLEFT
-285 MTLDSGTDGLVN
+285 MTLDSGTTGLVN
-297 PEIWIDNVAYGTTPI
+297 PEIWVDGVNTATTPT
-312 SGEELAY
+312 GEAL
-319 TYTTEASFVRGA
+319 TYTGITDASFERGII
-331 TVTFNFR
+331 VNFYFR
-338 LVYAGGGASATLPIS
+338 LVHAGGVSSTHAIP
-353 FVVGSANE
+353 FEVGSANE

-408 FESVLGTSR
+408 FESVLATSR
-417 VNSGEDG
+417 VASGEDG
-424 ICTLD
+424 VCILD
-429 NLSPLTDYTL
+429 NLTPLTEYTL
-439 YVRVSDLAGNVSEV
+439 YVRVSDLAGNVSDV
-453 KTVTFSTLEP
+453 KTVTFTTLEP

-626 LVMSC
+626 LMMSC

>member
-87 YLMDLN
+87 YLMNLN
-93 PVAGSSSQFANT
+93 PVAGSSSQFVNT

-130 TNPFDYVVGSTNEAL
+130 TNPFDYVVGSTNETL

-237 FSTLDADAESYYYGV
+237 FSTLDADAECYYYGV
-252 VASADEWE
+252 VATEEEWNE
-260 ENTGDYRPVI
+260 KGGGYVPVI
-270 NYIVKTT
+270 NYVVKTT
-277 ADNQLEFT
+277 ADNKLEFT
-285 MTLDSGTDGLVN
+285 MTLDSGTTGLVN
-297 PEIWIDNVAYGTTPI
+297 PEIWVDGVNTATTPTGEALTYTGITDASYERGTTVNF
-312 SGEELAY
+312 Y
-319 TYTTEASFVRGA
+319 
-331 TVTFNFR
+331 FR
-338 LVYAGGGASATLPIS
+338 LVHAGGVSSTHAIP
-353 FVVGSANE
+353 FEVGSANE

-408 FESVLGTSR
+408 FESVLATSR
-417 VNSGEDG
+417 VASGEDG
-424 ICTLD
+424 VCTLN
-429 NLSPLTDYTL
+429 NLTPLTEYTL
-439 YVRVSDLAGNVSEV
+439 YVRVSDLAGNVSDV
-453 KTVTFSTLEP
+453 KTVTFTTLEP

-521 AEVWI
+521 VEVWI

-631 LVDGQEAVY
+631 WVDGQEAVY

>member
-1 MKKRILLMFV
+1 MKKKLLLMFV
-11 FVCASL
+11 FVCASF
-17 LYGVANAQTYEG
+17 LYGVVNAQTYEG

-40 TPQDSEEGYAPDFS
+40 TPQGSEEGYAPDFS

-65 QVTVDMSATCVG
+65 QVTVDLSATCVG
-77 LVPQLFVNGG
+77 LVPQLFVNGV
-87 YLMDLN
+87 YLMNLN
-93 PVAGSSSQFANT
+93 PVAGSSSQFSGT
-105 TSDAY
+105 TPDAY
-110 EIGETLSVSFYFAY
+110 EIGETLRLSFYFAY
-124 AGGISD
+124 AGGVSD
-130 TNPFDYVVGSTNEAL
+130 TNAFDYVVGSTNEAL

-154 MLELEGVS
+154 MFELEGVS

-237 FSTLDADAESYYYGV
+237 FSTLDADAECYYYGV
-252 VASADEWE
+252 VATEEEWNE
-260 ENTGDYRPVI
+260 KGGGYVPVI
-270 NYIVKTT
+270 NYVVKTT
-277 ADNQLEFT
+277 ADNKLEFT
-285 MTLDSGTDGLVN
+285 LTLDSGTTGLVN
-297 PEIWIDNVAYGTTPI
+297 PEIWVDGVNTATAPVGDA
-312 SGEELAY
+312 L
-319 TYTTEASFVRGA
+319 TYTGISAASYERGA
-331 TVTFNFR
+331 TVNFYFR
-338 LVYAGGGASATLPIS
+338 LVHAGGVSSTHAIP
-353 FVVGSANE
+353 FEVGSANE

-369 PVLNSVTAGNVT
+369 PVLNSVSAGNIT
-381 GYSADITVNATDN
+381 GYSADITVNATDD

-408 FESVLGTSR
+408 FESVLATSR
-417 VNSGEDG
+417 VASGEDG
-424 ICTLD
+424 VCTLD
-429 NLSPLTDYTL
+429 NLTPLTDYTL

-483 PEGEEEVFAPSVSY
+483 PEGETEVFAPSVSY

-521 AEVWI
+521 VEVWI

-544 IFEGENSQSYSRG
+544 IFEGENSRSYPRG

>member
-105 TSDAY
+105 TSDVY

-162 TTKADVRLLV
+162 TTRADVRLLV

-237 FSTLDADAESYYYGV
+237 FSTLDADAECYYYGV
-252 VASADEWE
+252 VATEEEWNE
-260 ENTGDYRPVI
+260 KGGGYVPVI
-270 NYIVKTT
+270 NYVVKTT
-277 ADNQLEFT
+277 ADNKLEFT
-285 MTLDSGTDGLVN
+285 MTLDFGTTGLVN
-297 PEIWIDNVAYGTTPI
+297 PEIWVDGVNTATTPTGEALTYTGITDASYERGTTVNF
-312 SGEELAY
+312 Y
-319 TYTTEASFVRGA
+319 
-331 TVTFNFR
+331 FR
-338 LVYAGGGASATLPIS
+338 LVHAGGVSSTHAIP
-353 FVVGSANE
+353 FEVGSANE

-369 PVLNSVTAGNVT
+369 PVLNSVSAGNIT

-394 QSASLTVEV
+394 QSTSLTVEI

-473 AADGWAVTGT
+473 AADGWASTGT
-483 PEGEEEVFAPSVSY
+483 PEGEAEVFAPAVSY

-508 FRLSLDRVCVGMG
+508 FRLSLDRVCPGLGV
-521 AEVWI
+521 EVWI
-526 DGEPFFGLQ
+526 DDEPFFKLQ
-535 QPAAENAVN
+535 QPQAENAVN
-544 IFEGENSQSYSRG
+544 LFEGENSQSYPRG

-566 PFAGGV
+566 PFTGGV

-601 YGANGELRVCGAS
+601 YGANGELRVCGGS

>member
-11 FVCASL
+11 FVCVSL

-87 YLMDLN
+87 YLMNLN
-93 PVAGSSSQFANT
+93 PVAGSSSQFSNT
-105 TSDAY
+105 TPDAY

-162 TTKADVRLLV
+162 TTKADVSLLV

-201 TETVCTLSG
+201 METVCTLSG

-237 FSTLDADAESYYYGV
+237 FSTLDADAECYYYGV
-252 VASADEWE
+252 VATEEEWNE
-260 ENTGDYRPVI
+260 KGGGYVPVV
-270 NYIVKTT
+270 NYVVKTT
-277 ADNQLEFT
+277 ADNKLEFT
-285 MTLDSGTDGLVN
+285 MTLDSGTTGLVN
-297 PEIWIDNVAYGTTPI
+297 PEIWVDGVNTATTPI
-312 SGEELAY
+312 GEAL
-319 TYTTEASFVRGA
+319 TYTGITDASYERGA
-331 TVTFNFR
+331 TVNFYFR
-338 LVYAGGGASATLPIS
+338 LVHAGGVSSTHAIP
-353 FVVGSANE
+353 FEVGSANE

-408 FESVLGTSR
+408 FESVLASSR
-417 VNSGEDG
+417 VASGEDG
-424 ICTLD
+424 VCTLD
-429 NLSPLTDYTL
+429 NLTPLTEYTL
-439 YVRVSDLAGNVSEV
+439 YVRVSDLAGNVSDV
-453 KTVTFSTLEP
+453 KTVTFTTLEP

-590 VDDFVADAVRV
+590 VDDFVADAVRI

-614 GSQCCVYDLSGR
+614 GIQCSVYDLSGR

>member
-1 MKKRILLMFV
+1 MKKRLLLMFV

-54 YQISVVDEGKL
+54 YQISVVDEEKL

-105 TSDAY
+105 TSDVY

-154 MLELEGVS
+154 VFELEGVS

-237 FSTLDADAESYYYGV
+237 FSTLDADAECYYYGV
-252 VASADEWE
+252 VATEEEWNE
-260 ENTGDYRPVI
+260 KGGGYVPVI
-270 NYIVKTT
+270 NYMVKTT
-277 ADNQLEFT
+277 ADNKLEFT
-285 MTLDSGTDGLVN
+285 MTLDSGTTGLVN
-297 PEIWIDNVAYGTTPI
+297 PEIWVDGVNTATTPTGEALTYTGITGASFERGTTVNF
-312 SGEELAY
+312 Y
-319 TYTTEASFVRGA
+319 
-331 TVTFNFR
+331 FR
-338 LVYAGGGASATLPIS
+338 LVHAGGVSSTHAIP
-353 FVVGSANE
+353 FEVGSANE

-408 FESVLGTSR
+408 FESVLATSR
-417 VNSGEDG
+417 VASGEDG
-424 ICTLD
+424 VCTLD
-429 NLSPLTDYTL
+429 NLTPLTEYTL
-439 YVRVSDLAGNVSEV
+439 YVRVSDLAGNVSDV
-453 KTVTFSTLEP
+453 KTVTFTTLEP
-463 ADAVTFVGSI
+463 ADAVAFVGSI

-483 PEGEEEVFAPSVSY
+483 PEGETEVFAPSVSY

-521 AEVWI
+521 VEVWI

-544 IFEGENSQSYSRG
+544 IFEGENSRSYPRG

>member
-1 MKKRILLMFV
+1 MKKRILLTFV

-172 TDNLASSVKVEFS
+172 IDNLASSVKVEFS

-237 FSTLDADAESYYYGV
+237 FSTLDADAECYYYGV
-252 VASADEWE
+252 VATEEEWNE
-260 ENTGDYRPVI
+260 KGGGYVPVI
-270 NYIVKTT
+270 NYVVKTT
-277 ADNQLEFT
+277 ADNKLEFT
-285 MTLDSGTDGLVN
+285 MTLDSGTAGLIN
-297 PEIWIDNVAYGTTPI
+297 PEIWVDNVNTATVPT
-312 SGEELAY
+312 GEAL
-319 TYTTEASFVRGA
+319 TYTGITEASFERGT
-331 TVTFNFR
+331 TVSFYFR
-338 LVYAGGGASATLPIS
+338 LIHAGGVSAMHAIP
-353 FVVGSANE
+353 FEVGSANE

-403 ASDEA
+403 ASDAA
-408 FESVLGTSR
+408 FESVLATSR
-417 VNSGEDG
+417 VASGEDG
-424 ICTLD
+424 VCTLD
-429 NLSPLTDYTL
+429 NLSPLTNYTL

-473 AADGWAVTGT
+473 AADGWALTGT
-483 PEGEEEVFAPSVSY
+483 PEGEAEVFAPAVSY

-508 FRLSLDRVCVGMG
+508 FRLSLDRVCTDLEV
-521 AEVWI
+521 EVWI
-526 DGEPFFGLQ
+526 DGEPFFKLQ
-535 QPAAENAVN
+535 QPQAENAVN
-544 IFEGENSQSYSRG
+544 LFEGENSQSYPRG
-557 TKLNIRFRF
+557 TELNIRFRF
-566 PFAGGV
+566 PFTGGV

-590 VDDFVADAVRV
+590 VENFAADAVRV
-601 YGANGELRVCGAS
+601 SGSNGELRICGAS
-614 GSQCCVYDLSGR
+614 GSQCVVYDLSGR

>member
-1 MKKRILLMFV
+1 M
-11 FVCASL
+11 
-17 LYGVANAQTYEG
+17 
-29 FIGAE
+29 
-34 DWKTVG
+34 
-40 TPQDSEEGYAPDFS
+40 
-54 YQISVVDEGKL
+54 
-65 QVTVDMSATCVG
+65 TVDLSATCVG
-77 LVPQLFVNGG
+77 LVPQLVVNGK
-87 YLMDLN
+87 YTNLE
-93 PVAGSSSQFANT
+93 PVAGSASQFSNT
-105 TSDAY
+105 TPDAY
-110 EIGETLSVSFYFAY
+110 EIGETLRISFYFAY
-124 AGGISD
+124 AGGASG
-130 TNPFDYVVGSTNEAL
+130 TNPFDYVVGSVNETL

-162 TTKADVRLLV
+162 STKADVRLLV
-172 TDNLASSVKVEFS
+172 NDNVASSVKVEFS
-185 VDDFA
+185 VDGFS
-190 SVLNSQKVAAG
+190 SVLQSQKVAVG

-210 LTPETAYDLKVR
+210 LTPATAYDLAVR

-252 VASADEWE
+252 VASADEWNE
-260 ENTGDYRPVI
+260 KGGDYTPVI
-270 NYIVKTT
+270 NYVVKTT
-277 ADNQLEFT
+277 ADNKLEFT
-285 MTLDSGTDGLVN
+285 LTLDSGMTGLVN
-297 PEIWIDNVAYGTTPI
+297 PEIWVNGVNTATAPT
-312 SGEELAY
+312 GEEL
-319 TYTTEASFVRGA
+319 TYTGITEAAFERGT
-331 TVTFNFR
+331 TVNFYFR
-338 LVYAGGGASATLPIS
+338 LVHSGGVSSTQSIL
-353 FVVGSANE
+353 FEVGSANE

-369 PVLNSVTAGNVT
+369 PVLNSVSAGNIT

-394 QSASLTVEV
+394 QSTSLTVEI

-408 FESVLGTSR
+408 FESILGTSR

-473 AADGWAVTGT
+473 AADGWASTGT
-483 PEGEEEVFAPSVSY
+483 PEGETEVFAPAVSY

-508 FRLSLDRVCVGMG
+508 FRLSLDRVCPGLGV
-521 AEVWI
+521 EVWI
-526 DGEPFFGLQ
+526 DGEQYFKLQ
-535 QPAAENAVN
+535 QPQAENAVN
-544 IFEGENSQSYSRG
+544 LFEGENSQSYPRG

-566 PFAGGV
+566 PFTGGV

-590 VDDFVADAVRV
+590 VENFAADAVRV
-601 YGANGELRVCGAS
+601 SGYNGELRICGAS
-614 GSQCCVYDLSGR
+614 GSHCSVYDLSGR

>member
-1 MKKRILLMFV
+1 MKKKLLLMFV
-11 FVCASL
+11 FVCASF
-17 LYGVANAQTYEG
+17 LYGVVNAQTYEG
-29 FIGAE
+29 FIGAD
-34 DWKTVG
+34 DWQTVG
-40 TPQDSEEGYAPDFS
+40 TPQDATEGYAPDFS
-54 YQISVVDEGKL
+54 YQISVVEDGKL
-65 QVTVDMSATCVG
+65 QVTVDLSATCVG
-77 LVPQLFVNGG
+77 LVPQLVVNGK
-87 YLMDLN
+87 YTNLE
-93 PVAGSSSQFANT
+93 PVAGSASQFSGT
-105 TSDAY
+105 TPDAY
-110 EIGETLSVSFYFAY
+110 EIGETLRLSFYFAY
-124 AGGISD
+124 AGGVSD
-130 TNPFDYVVGSTNEAL
+130 TNAFDYVVGSTNEAL

-154 MLELEGVS
+154 MFELEGVS

-237 FSTLDADAESYYYGV
+237 FSTLDADAECYYYGV
-252 VASADEWE
+252 VATEEEWNE
-260 ENTGDYRPVI
+260 KGGGYVPVI
-270 NYIVKTT
+270 NYVVKTT
-277 ADNQLEFT
+277 ADNKLEFT
-285 MTLDSGTDGLVN
+285 LTLDSGTTGLVN
-297 PEIWIDNVAYGTTPI
+297 PEIWVDGVNTATAPVGDA
-312 SGEELAY
+312 L
-319 TYTTEASFVRGA
+319 TYTGISAASYERGA
-331 TVTFNFR
+331 TVNFYFR
-338 LVYAGGGASATLPIS
+338 LVHAGGVSSTHAIP
-353 FVVGSANE
+353 FEVGSANE

-369 PVLNSVTAGNVT
+369 PVLNSVSAGNIT
-381 GYSADITVNATDN
+381 GYSADITVNATDD

-408 FESVLGTSR
+408 FESVLATSR
-417 VNSGEDG
+417 VASGEDG
-424 ICTLD
+424 VCTLD
-429 NLSPLTDYTL
+429 NLTPLTDYTL

-483 PEGEEEVFAPSVSY
+483 PEGETEVFAPSVSY

-521 AEVWI
+521 VEVWI

-544 IFEGENSQSYSRG
+544 IFEGENSRSYPRG

-590 VDDFVADAVRV
+590 VENFVADAVRV

>member
-1 MKKRILLMFV
+1 MKKKLLLMFV
-11 FVCASL
+11 FVCASF
-17 LYGVANAQTYEG
+17 LYGVVNAQTYEG
-29 FIGAE
+29 FIGAD

-40 TPQDSEEGYAPDFS
+40 TPQGATEGYAPDFS
-54 YQISVVDEGKL
+54 YQISVVEDGKL
-65 QVTVDMSATCVG
+65 QVTVDLSATCVG

-105 TSDAY
+105 TSDVY

-154 MLELEGVS
+154 MFELEGVS

-210 LTPETAYDLKVR
+210 LTPETAYNLKVR

-237 FSTLDADAESYYYGV
+237 FSTLDADAECYYYGV
-252 VASADEWE
+252 VATEEEWNE
-260 ENTGDYRPVI
+260 KGGGYVPVI
-270 NYIVKTT
+270 NYVVKTT
-277 ADNQLEFT
+277 ADNKLEFT
-285 MTLDSGTDGLVN
+285 MTLDSGTTGLVN
-297 PEIWIDNVAYGTTPI
+297 PEIWVDGVNTATTPTGEALTYTGITGASFERGTTVNF
-312 SGEELAY
+312 Y
-319 TYTTEASFVRGA
+319 
-331 TVTFNFR
+331 FR
-338 LVYAGGGASATLPIS
+338 LVHAGGVSSTHAIP
-353 FVVGSANE
+353 FEVGSANE

-369 PVLNSVTAGNVT
+369 PVLNSVSAGNVT

-408 FESVLGTSR
+408 FESVLATSR
-417 VNSGEDG
+417 VASGEDG
-424 ICTLD
+424 VCTLD
-429 NLSPLTDYTL
+429 NLTPQTDYTL

-473 AADGWAVTGT
+473 AADGWALTGT
-483 PEGEEEVFAPSVSY
+483 PEGEAEVFAPAVSY

-508 FRLSLDRVCVGMG
+508 FRLSLDRVCTDLGV
-521 AEVWI
+521 EVWI
-526 DGEPFFGLQ
+526 GGEQFFKLQ
-535 QPAAENAVN
+535 QPQAENAVN
-544 IFEGENSQSYSRG
+544 LFEGENSQSYPRG

-590 VDDFVADAVRV
+590 VENFAADAVRV
-601 YGANGELRVCGAS
+601 SGSNGELRVCGAS

>member
-1 MKKRILLMFV
+1 MKKKLLLMFV
-11 FVCASL
+11 FVCASI
-17 LYGVANAQTYEG
+17 LYGVVNAQTYEG
-29 FIGAE
+29 FIGAD
-34 DWKTVG
+34 DWQTVG
-40 TPQDSEEGYAPDFS
+40 TPQDATEGYAPDFS
-54 YQISVVDEGKL
+54 YQISVVEDGKL
-65 QVTVDMSATCVG
+65 QVTVDLSATCVG
-77 LVPQLFVNGG
+77 LVPQLVVNGK
-87 YLMDLN
+87 YTNLE
-93 PVAGSSSQFANT
+93 PVAGSASQFSGT
-105 TSDAY
+105 TPDAY
-110 EIGETLSVSFYFAY
+110 EIGETLRLSFYFAY
-124 AGGISD
+124 AGGVSD
-130 TNPFDYVVGSTNEAL
+130 TNAFDYVVGSTNEAL

-154 MLELEGVS
+154 MFELEGVS

-237 FSTLDADAESYYYGV
+237 FSTLDADAECYYYGV
-252 VASADEWE
+252 VATEEEWNE
-260 ENTGDYRPVI
+260 KGGGYVPVI
-270 NYIVKTT
+270 NYVVKTT
-277 ADNQLEFT
+277 ADNKLEFT
-285 MTLDSGTDGLVN
+285 LTLDSGTTGLVN
-297 PEIWIDNVAYGTTPI
+297 PEIWVDGVNTATAPVGDA
-312 SGEELAY
+312 L
-319 TYTTEASFVRGA
+319 TYTGISAASYERGA
-331 TVTFNFR
+331 TVNFYFR
-338 LVYAGGGASATLPIS
+338 LVHAGGVSSTHAIP
-353 FVVGSANE
+353 FEVGSANE

-369 PVLNSVTAGNVT
+369 PVLNSVSAGNIT
-381 GYSADITVNATDN
+381 GYSADITVNATDD

-408 FESVLGTSR
+408 FESVLATSR
-417 VNSGEDG
+417 VASGEDG
-424 ICTLD
+424 VCTLD
-429 NLSPLTDYTL
+429 NLTPLTDYTL
-439 YVRVSDLAGNVSEV
+439 YVRVSDLAGNVGEV

-483 PEGEEEVFAPSVSY
+483 PEGETEVFAPSVSY

-521 AEVWI
+521 VEVWI

-544 IFEGENSQSYSRG
+544 IFEGENSRSYPRG

>member
-1 MKKRILLMFV
+1 MKKRLLLMFV

-105 TSDAY
+105 TSDVY
-110 EIGETLSVSFYFAY
+110 EIGKTLSVSFYFAY

-154 MLELEGVS
+154 MFELEGVS

-210 LTPETAYDLKVR
+210 LAPETAYDLKVR

-237 FSTLDADAESYYYGV
+237 FSTLDADAECYYYGV
-252 VASADEWE
+252 VATEEEWNE
-260 ENTGDYRPVI
+260 KGGGYVPVI
-270 NYIVKTT
+270 NYVVKTT
-277 ADNQLEFT
+277 ADNKLEFT
-285 MTLDSGTDGLVN
+285 LTLDSGTTGLVN
-297 PEIWIDNVAYGTTPI
+297 PEIWVDGVNTATAPVGDA
-312 SGEELAY
+312 L
-319 TYTTEASFVRGA
+319 TYTGISAASYERGA
-331 TVTFNFR
+331 TVNFYFR
-338 LVYAGGGASATLPIS
+338 LVHAGGVSSTHAIP
-353 FVVGSANE
+353 FEVGSANE

-369 PVLNSVTAGNVT
+369 PVLNSVSAGNIT
-381 GYSADITVNATDN
+381 GYSADITVNATDD

-408 FESVLGTSR
+408 FESVLATSR
-417 VNSGEDG
+417 VASGEDG
-424 ICTLD
+424 VCTLD
-429 NLSPLTDYTL
+429 NLTPLTDYTL

-483 PEGEEEVFAPSVSY
+483 PEGETEVFAPSVSY

-521 AEVWI
+521 VEVWI

-544 IFEGENSQSYSRG
+544 IFEGENSRSYPRG

-566 PFAGGV
+566 PFADGV

>member
-1 MKKRILLMFV
+1 MKKRLLLMFV

-87 YLMDLN
+87 YLMNLN

-145 DDSEAPVVS
+145 DDSEAPIVS

-237 FSTLDADAESYYYGV
+237 FSTLDADAECYYYGV
-252 VASADEWE
+252 VATEEEWNE
-260 ENTGDYRPVI
+260 KGGGYMPVI
-270 NYIVKTT
+270 NYVVKTT
-277 ADNQLEFT
+277 AGNKLEFT
-285 MTLDSGTDGLVN
+285 MTLDSGTTGLVN
-297 PEIWIDNVAYGTTPI
+297 PEIWVDGVNTATTPTGEALTYTGITDASYERGTTVNF
-312 SGEELAY
+312 Y
-319 TYTTEASFVRGA
+319 
-331 TVTFNFR
+331 FR
-338 LVYAGGGASATLPIS
+338 LVHAGGVSSTHAIP
-353 FVVGSANE
+353 FEVGSANE

-408 FESVLGTSR
+408 FESVLATSR
-417 VNSGEDG
+417 VASGEDG
-424 ICTLD
+424 VCILD
-429 NLSPLTDYTL
+429 NLTPLTEYTL
-439 YVRVSDLAGNVSEV
+439 YVRVSDLAGNVSDV
-453 KTVTFSTLEP
+453 KTVTFTTLEP

-544 IFEGENSQSYSRG
+544 IFEGESSQSYPRG

-566 PFAGGV
+566 PFTGGV

-601 YGANGELRVCGAS
+601 YGANGELRVCGGS

>member
-1 MKKRILLMFV
+1 MKKKLLLMFV
-11 FVCASL
+11 FVCASF
-17 LYGVANAQTYEG
+17 LYGVVNAQTYEG
-29 FIGAE
+29 FIGAD
-34 DWKTVG
+34 DWQTVG
-40 TPQDSEEGYAPDFS
+40 TPQDATEGYAPDFS
-54 YQISVVDEGKL
+54 YQISVVEDGKL
-65 QVTVDMSATCVG
+65 QVTVDLSATCVG
-77 LVPQLFVNGG
+77 LVPQLVVNGK
-87 YLMDLN
+87 YTNLE
-93 PVAGSSSQFANT
+93 PVAGSASQFSNT
-105 TSDAY
+105 TPDAY
-110 EIGETLSVSFYFAY
+110 EIGETLRLSFYFAY
-124 AGGISD
+124 AGGVSD
-130 TNPFDYVVGSTNEAL
+130 TNAFDYVVGSTNEAL

-154 MLELEGVS
+154 MFELEGVS

-237 FSTLDADAESYYYGV
+237 FSTPDADAESYYYGV
-252 VASADEWE
+252 VASADEWNE
-260 ENTGDYRPVI
+260 KGGDYTPVI
-270 NYIVKTT
+270 NYVVKTT
-277 ADNQLEFT
+277 GDNQLEFT
-285 MTLDSGTDGLVN
+285 LTLDSGMTGLNN
-297 PEIWIDNVAYGTTPI
+297 PEIWVNGVNTATAPT
-312 SGEELAY
+312 GEEL
-319 TYTTEASFVRGA
+319 TYTGITEAAFERGT
-331 TVTFNFR
+331 TVNFYFR
-338 LVYAGGGASATLPIS
+338 LVHAGGVSSTHAIP
-353 FVVGSANE
+353 FEVGSANE

-369 PVLNSVTAGNVT
+369 PVLNSVSAGNIT

-394 QSASLTVEV
+394 QSTSLTVEI

-424 ICTLD
+424 VCTLD
-429 NLSPLTDYTL
+429 NLTPLTDYTL

-483 PEGEEEVFAPSVSY
+483 PEGETEVFAPSVSY

-521 AEVWI
+521 VEVWI

-544 IFEGENSQSYSRG
+544 IFEGENSRSYPRG

>member
-1 MKKRILLMFV
+1 MKKRLLLMFV

-87 YLMDLN
+87 YLMNLN

-210 LTPETAYDLKVR
+210 LAPATAYDLKVR

-237 FSTLDADAESYYYGV
+237 FSTLDADAECYYYGV
-252 VASADEWE
+252 VATEEEWNE
-260 ENTGDYRPVI
+260 KGGGYVPVI
-270 NYIVKTT
+270 NYVVKTT
-277 ADNQLEFT
+277 ADNKLEFT
-285 MTLDSGTDGLVN
+285 MTLDSGTTGLVN
-297 PEIWIDNVAYGTTPI
+297 PEIWVDGVNTATTPTGEALTYTGITGASFERGTTVNF
-312 SGEELAY
+312 Y
-319 TYTTEASFVRGA
+319 
-331 TVTFNFR
+331 FR
-338 LVYAGGGASATLPIS
+338 LVHAGGVSSTHAIP
-353 FVVGSANE
+353 FEVGSANE

-408 FESVLGTSR
+408 FESVLATSR
-417 VNSGEDG
+417 VASGEDG
-424 ICTLD
+424 VCILD
-429 NLSPLTDYTL
+429 NLTPLTEYTL
-439 YVRVSDLAGNVSEV
+439 YVRVSDLAGNVSDV
-453 KTVTFSTLEP
+453 KTVAFTTLEP

-483 PEGEEEVFAPSVSY
+483 PEGEEEVFIPSVSY

>member
-1 MKKRILLMFV
+1 MKKKLLLMFV
-11 FVCASL
+11 FVCASF
-17 LYGVANAQTYEG
+17 LYGVVNAQTYKG
-29 FIGAE
+29 FIGAD
-34 DWKTVG
+34 DWQTVG
-40 TPQDSEEGYAPDFS
+40 TPQDATEGYAPDFS
-54 YQISVVDEGKL
+54 YQISVVEDGKL
-65 QVTVDMSATCVG
+65 QVTVDLSATCVG
-77 LVPQLFVNGG
+77 LVPQLVVNGK
-87 YLMDLN
+87 YTNLE
-93 PVAGSSSQFANT
+93 PVAGSASQFSNT
-105 TSDAY
+105 TPDAY
-110 EIGETLSVSFYFAY
+110 EIGKTLRLSFYFAY
-124 AGGISD
+124 AGGVSD
-130 TNPFDYVVGSTNEAL
+130 TNAFDYVVGSTNEAL

-154 MLELEGVS
+154 VFELEGVS

-210 LTPETAYDLKVR
+210 LTPETPYDLKVR

-237 FSTLDADAESYYYGV
+237 FSTLDADAECYYYGV
-252 VASADEWE
+252 VATEEEWNE
-260 ENTGDYRPVI
+260 KGGGYVPVI
-270 NYIVKTT
+270 NYVVKTT
-277 ADNQLEFT
+277 ADNKLEFT
-285 MTLDSGTDGLVN
+285 LTLDSGTTGLVN
-297 PEIWIDNVAYGTTPI
+297 PEIWVDGVNTATAPVGDA
-312 SGEELAY
+312 L
-319 TYTTEASFVRGA
+319 TYTGISAASYERGA
-331 TVTFNFR
+331 TVNFYFR
-338 LVYAGGGASATLPIS
+338 LVHAGGVSSTHAIP
-353 FVVGSANE
+353 FEVGSANE

-408 FESVLGTSR
+408 FESVLATSR
-417 VNSGEDG
+417 VASGEDG
-424 ICTLD
+424 VCTLD
-429 NLSPLTDYTL
+429 NLTPLTDYTL

-483 PEGEEEVFAPSVSY
+483 PEGETEVFAPSVSY

-521 AEVWI
+521 VEVWI
-526 DGEPFFGLQ
+526 DGESYFGLQ

-544 IFEGENSQSYSRG
+544 IFEGENSRSYPRG

>member
-1 MKKRILLMFV
+1 MKKKLLLMFV
-11 FVCASL
+11 FVCASF
-17 LYGVANAQTYEG
+17 LYGVVNAQTYEG

-40 TPQDSEEGYAPDFS
+40 TPQGSEEGYAPDFS
-54 YQISVVDEGKL
+54 YQISVVEDGKL
-65 QVTVDMSATCVG
+65 QVTVDLSATCVG

-154 MLELEGVS
+154 MFELEGVS

-210 LTPETAYDLKVR
+210 LAPATAYDLKVR
-222 ATDDADNVSEVKTLS
+222 ATDDAENVSEVKTLS

-252 VASADEWE
+252 VSTEEEWNE
-260 ENTGDYRPVI
+260 KGGGYMPII
-270 NYIVKTT
+270 NYVVKTT
-277 ADNQLEFT
+277 ADNKLEFT
-285 MTLDSGTDGLVN
+285 LTLDSGTTGLVN
-297 PEIWIDNVAYGTTPI
+297 PEIWVDGVNTATAPVGDA
-312 SGEELAY
+312 L
-319 TYTTEASFVRGA
+319 TYTGISAASYERGA
-331 TVTFNFR
+331 TVNFYFR
-338 LVYAGGGASATLPIS
+338 LVHAGGVSSTHAIP
-353 FVVGSANE
+353 FEVGSANE
-361 KPAEDVEA
+361 KPDEDVEA

-408 FESVLGTSR
+408 FASVLATSR
-417 VNSGEDG
+417 VASGEDG
-424 ICTLD
+424 VCTLD
-429 NLSPLTDYTL
+429 NLTPLTDYTL

-473 AADGWAVTGT
+473 AADGWASTGT
-483 PEGEEEVFAPSVSY
+483 PEGEAEVFAPAVSY

-521 AEVWI
+521 VEVWI
-526 DGEPFFGLQ
+526 DGELFFGLQ

-544 IFEGENSQSYSRG
+544 IFEGENSRSYPRG

-566 PFAGGV
+566 PFTGGV

>member
-1 MKKRILLMFV
+1 MKKKLLLMFV
-11 FVCASL
+11 FVCASF
-17 LYGVANAQTYEG
+17 LYGVVNAQTYEG
-29 FIGAE
+29 FIGAD
-34 DWKTVG
+34 DWQTVG
-40 TPQDSEEGYAPDFS
+40 TPQDATEGYAPDFS
-54 YQISVVDEGKL
+54 YQISVVEDGKL
-65 QVTVDMSATCVG
+65 QVTVDLSATCVG
-77 LVPQLFVNGG
+77 LVPQLVVNGK
-87 YLMDLN
+87 YTNLE
-93 PVAGSSSQFANT
+93 PVAGSSSQFSGT
-105 TSDAY
+105 TPDAY
-110 EIGETLSVSFYFAY
+110 EIGETLRLSFYFAY
-124 AGGISD
+124 AGGFSD
-130 TNPFDYVVGSTNEAL
+130 TNSFDYVVGSTNGAL

-154 MLELEGVS
+154 VFVLEGVS

-237 FSTLDADAESYYYGV
+237 FSTLDADAECYYYGV
-252 VASADEWE
+252 VATEEEWNE
-260 ENTGDYRPVI
+260 KGGGYVPVI
-270 NYIVKTT
+270 NYMVKTT
-277 ADNQLEFT
+277 ADNKLEFT
-285 MTLDSGTDGLVN
+285 MTLDSGTTGLVN
-297 PEIWIDNVAYGTTPI
+297 PEIWVDGVNTATTPTGEALTYTGITGASFERGTTVNF
-312 SGEELAY
+312 Y
-319 TYTTEASFVRGA
+319 
-331 TVTFNFR
+331 FR
-338 LVYAGGGASATLPIS
+338 LVHAGGVSSTHAIP
-353 FVVGSANE
+353 FEVGSANE

-408 FESVLGTSR
+408 FESVLATSR
-417 VNSGEDG
+417 VASGEDG
-424 ICTLD
+424 VCTLD
-429 NLSPLTDYTL
+429 NLTPLTEYTL
-439 YVRVSDLAGNVSEV
+439 YVRVSDLAGNVSDV
-453 KTVTFSTLEP
+453 KTVTFTTLEP

-483 PEGEEEVFAPSVSY
+483 PEGETEVFAPSVSY

-521 AEVWI
+521 VEVWI

-544 IFEGENSQSYSRG
+544 IFEGENSRSYPRG

>member
-1 MKKRILLMFV
+1 MKKKLLLMFV
-11 FVCASL
+11 FVCASF
-17 LYGVANAQTYEG
+17 LYGVVNAQTYEG
-29 FIGAE
+29 FIGAD
-34 DWKTVG
+34 DWQTVG
-40 TPQDSEEGYAPDFS
+40 TPQDATEGYAPDFS
-54 YQISVVDEGKL
+54 YQISVVEDGKL
-65 QVTVDMSATCVG
+65 QVTVDLSATCVG
-77 LVPQLFVNGG
+77 LVPQLFVNGV
-87 YLMDLN
+87 YLMNLK
-93 PVAGSSSQFANT
+93 PVAGSSSQFSGT
-105 TSDAY
+105 TPDAY
-110 EIGETLSVSFYFAY
+110 EIGETLRLSFYFAY
-124 AGGISD
+124 AGGVSD
-130 TNPFDYVVGSTNEAL
+130 TNAFDYVVGSTNEAL

-154 MLELEGVS
+154 MFELEGVS
-162 TTKADVRLLV
+162 TTKTDVRLLV

-237 FSTLDADAESYYYGV
+237 FSTLDADAECYYYGV
-252 VASADEWE
+252 VATEEEWNE
-260 ENTGDYRPVI
+260 KGGGYVPVI
-270 NYIVKTT
+270 NYVVKTT
-277 ADNQLEFT
+277 ADNKLEFT
-285 MTLDSGTDGLVN
+285 LTLDSGTTGLVN
-297 PEIWIDNVAYGTTPI
+297 PEIRVDGVDTATAPVGDA
-312 SGEELAY
+312 L
-319 TYTTEASFVRGA
+319 TYTGISAASYERGA
-331 TVTFNFR
+331 TVNFYFR
-338 LVYAGGGASATLPIS
+338 LVHAGGVSSTHAIP
-353 FVVGSANE
+353 FEVGSANE

-369 PVLNSVTAGNVT
+369 PVLNSVSAGNIT
-381 GYSADITVNATDN
+381 GYSADITVNATDD

-408 FESVLGTSR
+408 FESVLATSR
-417 VNSGEDG
+417 VASGEDG
-424 ICTLD
+424 VCTLD

-463 ADAVTFVGSI
+463 ADAVTFVGGI
-473 AADGWAVTGT
+473 AADGWASTGT
-483 PEGEEEVFAPSVSY
+483 PEGEAEVFAPAVSY

-521 AEVWI
+521 VEVWI

-544 IFEGENSQSYSRG
+544 IFEGENSRSYPRG

-566 PFAGGV
+566 PFTGGV